1 MEQVNSKDFKI
12 TSLYSSLIK
21 LKTTPQKVAL
31 FGVILFIYCMLFYYM
46 RALQLRLDFYSFY
59 ASALAYLE
67 GLVPY
72 KTIVAS
78 FLPNPVVVPENLN
91 PPFFLQLISPLAR
104 FNIKTASSLWF
115 GISLISGIWGAL
127 LSLHLISPATYFK
140 HHWLTYLFIY
150 LAMYST
156 LMNTSYN
163 QIGGILL
170 FFVSVGYY
178 FYLQQRDYW
187 AGFLWGIIIAIK
199 LFPALL
205 FIFAFSQ
212 KRYTLIA
219 VMLLTVLLA
228 CLWPLLARGP
238 EIYALYFK
246 MILNIPWQG
255 GNWNASISGFLF
267 RLFTLEYAHQHLF
280 LIKIIYLCVSLVL
293 LAWYIKKI
301 NFFRDRSEH
310 HRAFCLTLT
319 LMIMMSPMGW
329 LYYFSLLL
337 IPLTFLWLTLNQYPK
352 ISLLWIICIFLINAP
367 LPYFSSNDMDPFIYR
382 ISLHSLYFYGVL
394 LMVYLLVHFP
404 DPPKDEVMGAQK
416 ETVYPVIISTSLA
429 LGLFTVLYNLI
440 THWYKIIT

>member
-1 MEQVNSKDFKI
+1 MEQVKSKDFKI
-12 TSLYSSLIK
+12 TLPYSSRIK
-21 LKTTPQKVAL
+21 LKITPQKVAL

-46 RALQLRLDFYSFY
+46 RTLQLRLDFYSFY
-59 ASALAYLE
+59 ASVLAYLE
-67 GLVPY
+67 GLNPY
-72 KTIVAS
+72 KAIIAT
-78 FLPNPVVVPENLN
+78 FLPNSVVVPENLN
-91 PPFFLQLISPLAR
+91 PPFFLQLISPLAHL
-104 FNIKTASSLWF
+104 NIKTASSIWF

-127 LSLHLISPATYFK
+127 LSLHLISPTAYFNQ
-140 HHWLTYLFIY
+140 HWLTYLCIY

-170 FFVSVGYY
+170 FFVTAGYY
-178 FYLQQRDYW
+178 FFLRHRDYW
-187 AGFLWGIIIAIK
+187 AGIFWGIIIAIK

-212 KRYTLIA
+212 KRYKLMA
-219 VMLLTVLLA
+219 SMLLTVLLA
-228 CLWPLLARGP
+228 CLWPLLVRGP
-238 EIYALYFK
+238 DIYVLYFK

-267 RLFTLEYAHQHLF
+267 RLCTLDYARQHLF
-280 LIKIIYLCVSLVL
+280 IIKIIYLCVSLVL

-301 NFFRDRSEH
+301 NFLCYSSER

-319 LMIMMSPMGW
+319 LMVLMSPMGW

-337 IPLTFLWLTLNQYPK
+337 MPLTFLWHAVNHVPK
-352 ISLLWIICIFLINAP
+352 ISLLWIICLFLINAP
-367 LPYFSSNDMDPFIYR
+367 LPYISSHDMDPFIYK

-394 LMVYLLVHFP
+394 LMVYLLAHYP
-404 DPPKDEVMGAQK
+404 EPPKDEMKIAHK
-416 ETVYPVIISTSLA
+416 ENVYPVIISTSLA

-440 THWYKIIT
+440 SHWHNVIT